1 MSLSRRIT
9 SSVAAAAL
17 ALPTVA
23 VAVPAAATPPISF
36 VDRGWPGQSSGQPFG
51 GQSYGGQYG
60 ATYGRTASIDA
71 TDATTE
77 QSVGIVQISTVVD
90 FDAGEA
96 AGTGIVLDATADG
109 GGALVV
115 TNHHVVEGATNIE
128 VTDPVTGE
136 TATAEVLG
144 FDAVKDVAVL
154 RVDST
159 SLSAVDTDTA
169 GVDVGDAVVAVGDA
183 GGDGGSLTAAA
194 GTVTAL
200 RQRIDVTE
208 DDGSVAT
215 LRRLIEVDS
224 DIIPGDS
231 GGALL
236 AADGDVVGMNV
247 AASSGSIGIDG
258 YVIPMRRVL
267 TVVDAVL
274 AGDAGGTVTLGYS
287 AFLGV
292 GLSTSGGAAT
302 IGNVVAG
309 SPAADA
315 GLAAGDTV
323 TALDGTAVTSP
334 ARLRRLVRRHQ
345 PGEQVDVT
353 WRDTAGTSHSATVGL
368 DRAPVA

>member
-1 MSLSRRIT
+1 MSVARRIT
-9 SSVAAAAL
+9 SSLAAAAL

-23 VAVPAAATPPISF
+23 FAVPAVASPSIT
-36 VDRGWPGQSSGQPFG
+36 SSTV
-51 GQSYGGQYG
+51 
-60 ATYGRTASIDA
+60 AGRASRSDSPTAHVRQTASINA

-77 QSVGIVQISTVVD
+77 QSLGIVQISTVVD
-90 FDAGEA
+90 FDGGQA
-96 AGTGIVLDATADG
+96 AGTGIVIDATATG

-115 TNHHVVEGATNIE
+115 TNHHVVEGATSIE

-136 TATAEVLG
+136 TAEAEVLG

-159 SLSAVDTDTA
+159 ALTAVDDRHVRR
-169 GVDVGDAVVAVGDA
+169 GRRRPGRGRRRRGRRRRQPDRG
-183 GGDGGSLTAAA
+183 A

-200 RQRIDVTE
+200 RQQIDITE

-236 AADGDVVGMNV
+236 AEDGDVVGMNV
-247 AASSGSIGIDG
+247 AASTGSNQIDG

-267 TVVDAVL
+267 KVVDKVL
-274 AGDAGGTVTLGYS
+274 AGDDTGPVTLGYS

-292 GLSTSGGAAT
+292 GLSTSGGAA
-302 IGNVVAG
+302 IVGNLVEG
-309 SPAADA
+309 GPAADA
-315 GLAAGDTV
+315 GIAAGDTV
-323 TALDGTAVTSP
+323 TAFDGIDVTS
-334 ARLRRLVRRHQ
+334 ATHLRRLIQQHQ
-345 PGEQVDVT
+345 PGEQVVVT
-353 WRDTAGTSHSATVGL
+353 WTDAQGGSHDATLTL

>member
-1 MSLSRRIT
+1 MSLTRKFT
-9 SSVAAAAL
+9 SSLAAAAL
-17 ALPTVA
+17 AAPTVA
-23 VAVPAAATPPISF
+23 FAVPAVAAPSVTF
-36 VDRGWPGQSSGQPFG
+36 VDRSWPGQPFG
-51 GQSYGGQYG
+51 GQQYGQQYGQSYGQTA
-60 ATYGRTASIDA
+60 ATINA
-71 TDATTE
+71 TDASVE
-77 QSVGIVQISTVVD
+77 QSLGVVQISTVVD

-96 AGTGIVLDATADG
+96 AGTGIVIGASAAG

-115 TNHHVVEGATNIE
+115 TNHHVVEGATSIE

-136 TATAEVLG
+136 TAEAEVLG

-159 SLSAVDTDTA
+159 TLTVVSTDSS
-169 GVDVGDAVVAVGDA
+169 GVDVGDPVVAVGDA
-183 GGDGGSLTAAA
+183 GGDGGTLTAAE

-200 RQRIDVTE
+200 RQQIDITE

-236 AADGDVVGMNV
+236 EEDGDMVGMNV
-247 AASSGSIGIDG
+247 AASSGSSQIDG

-267 TVVDAVL
+267 KVVDKVL
-274 AGDAGGTVTLGYS
+274 AGDDDPVTLGYS

-302 IGNVVAG
+302 VGNLVTDG
-309 SPAADA
+309 PAADA
-315 GLAAGDTV
+315 GIDAGSTI
-323 TALDGTAVTSP
+323 TTFDGTPVKSSAH
-334 ARLRRLVRRHQ
+334 LRRLIQQHL
-345 PGEQVDVT
+345 PGEQVTVSWTDAQGGGH
-353 WRDTAGTSHSATVGL
+353 DATL
-368 DRAPVA
+368 TLERAPVA

>member
-1 MSLSRRIT
+1 MSVARRIT
-9 SSVAAAAL
+9 SSLAAAAL

-23 VAVPAAATPPISF
+23 FAVPAVASPSISF
-36 VDRGWPGQSSGQPFG
+36 VDRGWPGQPF
-51 GQSYGGQYG
+51 GQSYGSTFGQ
-60 ATYGRTASIDA
+60 TASINA

-77 QSVGIVQISTVVD
+77 QSLGVVQISTVVD
-90 FDAGEA
+90 FDGGQA
-96 AGTGIVLDATADG
+96 AGTGIVIDASAIG

-115 TNHHVVEGATNIE
+115 TNHHVVEGATSIE

-136 TATAEVLG
+136 TAEAEVLG

-159 SLSAVDTDTA
+159 SLTAVDTDTS
-169 GVDVGDAVVAVGDA
+169 GVDVGDQVVAVGDA
-183 GGDGGSLTAAA
+183 GGDGGSLTAAE

-200 RQRIDVTE
+200 RQQIDITE
-208 DDGSVAT
+208 DDGSVVT

-236 AADGDVVGMNV
+236 AEDGDVVGMNV
-247 AASSGSIGIDG
+247 AASTGSNQIDG

-267 TVVDAVL
+267 KVVDKVL
-274 AGDAGGTVTLGYS
+274 AGDDAGPVTLGYS

-292 GLSTSGGAAT
+292 GLSTSGGAAVV
-302 IGNVVAG
+302 GNLVEG
-309 SPAADA
+309 GPAADA
-315 GLAAGDTV
+315 GIAAGSTV
-323 TALDGTAVTSP
+323 ISFDGIDVKSSTH
-334 ARLRRLVRRHQ
+334 LRRLIQQHQ
-345 PGEQVDVT
+345 PGEQVVVT
-353 WRDTAGTSHSATVGL
+353 WTDAQGGSHDATLTL